1 MSFVVV
7 AKAKGFTL
15 RPDPALDN
23 GSGLSLVSDVFARWG
38 IYCMVTDPRL
48 ASYSPR

>member
-15 RPDPALDN
+15 RLDPALDN
-23 GSGLSLVSDVFARWG
+23 GSGLSLVSDVVCPLG
-38 IYCMVTDPRL
+38 YL
-48 ASYSPR
+48 LHGH